1 VDTVVKGVEAP
12 LRGLLGRSP
21 QPPLKSSHVHR
32 VRPHRTGSR
41 RRHETRYGRR
51 APAGGTGPG
60 RPGHALALTLIR
72 GTIKVRALPCQ
83 RVIMHAGH
91 RYYDPPGLPLP
102 SRRLHHRLIHL
113 VFARRRPGRR
123 ASPVP
128 AQTVRACHP
137 PYPGRTRQAD
147 PGTGPD
153 GHGLRRDMSG
163 SAPPLFLCRG
173 CQVRLML
180 RPARLLP
187 PKRLLTPRSAR
198 RLSAA
203 NRGLLPGAPV
213 PTRTGLSPVSLDQL
227 SGRNMGTA

>member
-1 VDTVVKGVEAP
+1 M
-12 LRGLLGRSP
+12 
-21 QPPLKSSHVHR
+21 
-32 VRPHRTGSR
+32 
-41 RRHETRYGRR
+41 
-51 APAGGTGPG
+51 
-60 RPGHALALTLIR
+60 
-72 GTIKVRALPCQ
+72 IKVRALPSR
-83 RVIMHAGH
+83 RVMLHADH
-91 RYYDPPGLPLP
+91 RYYDPLGLPLP
-102 SRRLHHRLIHL
+102 SARFHHRLIPA

-137 PYPGRTRQAD
+137 PYPGGTRQAD

-173 CQVRLML
+173 CKVRLML

-198 RLSAA
+198 RLSTA

-227 SGRNMGTA
+227 SGRNMRISVSRVRHAPTCGRSQPKPPRNLGRSKPAREDVRDDSPYPSPIGVPLPAHRLT